1 MKFKKWVE
9 SKINSEIIEKILM
22 EISLFNENEQDFTGE
37 EFGDNES
44 IGDEEE
50 HVHQSMTGDEDA
62 APIASYDPDDEEENR
77 KKTLIRNARLSMQ
90 NLRYKAKLER
100 RLLIRK
106 LRELGQADDEILSK
120 LGYDPNKP
128 NAFQAATSETGNGV
142 PKQRLQLLLSKSLD
156 EFRKEFQRDLS
167 ELYIYSAKGTKN
179 PYALFGDSKYSNEF
193 GGELTPLEK
202 IEKSLTTRTVNKSI
216 NVANPWS
223 KNPAEDKQRSAIM
236 RFTNTVIDNVRK
248 NSKVERKK
256 EIAFGAAREDEDY
269 KDTIASAT
277 SKSSA
282 TDDEEIKQKIKTI
295 FDKLAVRFNNPAGK
309 PKLVAFLLS
318 YGLDD
323 IAQQFLSTGSLNI
336 PEELEIS
343 IAYKINK
350 SGSTSTKMDFEMIIE
365 KLRQYGIMTN
375 KPQLSSWFNTIKQE
389 LNQYRSELGIAESFS
404 SWLALS
410 LLY

>member
-9 SKINSEIIEKILM
+9 SKINSEIIEKILL
-22 EISLFNENEQDFTGE
+22 EISLFNENEEDPE
-37 EFGDNES
+37 NPNDEVV
-44 IGDEEE
+44 GDEEE
-50 HVHQSMTGDEDA
+50 YVHPSMTGDEDA
-62 APIASYDPDDEEENR
+62 KPVKTFDPDTGYNH
-77 KKTLIRNARLSMQ
+77 KKTLIRNARFSMQ
-90 NLRYKAKLER
+90 NLRHKAKLER
-100 RLLIRK
+100 RSLIRK
-106 LRELGQADDEILSK
+106 LKELGQADDEILSK
-120 LGYDPNKP
+120 LGYDPKKP

-142 PKQRLQLLLSKSLD
+142 PKQRLELLMSKSLD
-156 EFRKEFQRDLS
+156 EFRKEFMKDLA
-167 ELYIYSAKGTKN
+167 ELYMYSAKGTRE

-202 IEKSLTTRTVNKSI
+202 IEKSLTTRAVNKSI

-223 KNPAEDKQRSAIM
+223 KNPAEDKQSSAIM

-256 EIAFGAAREDEDY
+256 EIAFGTEKEDEYY
-269 KDTIASAT
+269 KDPIASAP
-277 SKSSA
+277 SKSSID
-282 TDDEEIKQKIKTI
+282 DDEETKQKIKTI
-295 FDKLAVRFNNPAGK
+295 FQKLAVRFNNPAGK
-309 PKLVAFLLS
+309 PKLVAFLVS

-323 IAQQFLSTGSLNI
+323 VAQQFLSTGSLNI

-350 SGSTSTKMDFEMIIE
+350 SGSTSTKINTDLLIE
-365 KLRQYGIMTN
+365 KLKQYGITTN